1 MYRERNPLPVDDMIS
16 PATYRALADAV
27 VLGHL
32 AFVLFV
38 ALGGVLVLRRPKLAW
53 AHVPAAAWG
62 AAIEFGGWI
71 CPLTYLENHLRL
83 LGGGDAYRVG
93 FVDRYILH
101 ILYPQGLTR
110 GTQMVLGVVVLA
122 VNGYVYARLA
132 ARRRAPRLS
141 GARSAG

>member
-1 MYRERNPLPVDDMIS
+1 MLS
-16 PATYRALADAV
+16 PGVYRALADTV
-27 VLGHL
+27 VLLHL

-38 ALGGVLVLRRPKLAW
+38 VLGGLLVLRWPRMAW
-53 AHVPAAAWG
+53 AHLPAAVWG

-83 LGGGDAYRVG
+83 LGGGAAYRGG

-110 GTQMVLGVVVLA
+110 GTQVVLGIVVLA
-122 VNGYVYARLA
+122 INGYVYSRLA

-141 GARSAG
+141 GARSGG

>member
-1 MYRERNPLPVDDMIS
+1 MIS
-16 PATYRALADAV
+16 PAAYRALADTV
-27 VLGHL
+27 VLVHL
-32 AFVLFV
+32 AFVLWV
-38 ALGGVLVLRRPKLAW
+38 VLGGLAALRWPRLAW
-53 AHVPAAAWG
+53 AHLPAAAWG

-83 LGGGDAYRVG
+83 LGGGEAYRGG

-110 GTQMVLGVVVLA
+110 GTQVVLGIVVLA
-122 VNGYVYARLA
+122 INGYVYSRLA

>member
-1 MYRERNPLPVDDMIS
+1 MLS
-16 PATYRALADAV
+16 PGVYRALADTV
-27 VLGHL
+27 VLLHL

-38 ALGGVLVLRRPKLAW
+38 VLGGLLVLRWPRMAW
-53 AHVPAAAWG
+53 AHLPAAVWG

-83 LGGGDAYRVG
+83 LGGGAAYRGG

-110 GTQMVLGVVVLA
+110 GTQVVLGIVVLA
-122 VNGYVYARLA
+122 INGYVYSRLA

-141 GARSAG
+141 GARSVG

>member
-1 MYRERNPLPVDDMIS
+1 MIS
-16 PATYRALADAV
+16 PVAYRALADTV
-27 VLGHL
+27 VITHL

-38 ALGGVLVLRRPKLAW
+38 VLGGLLVLRWPKVAW
-53 AHVPAAAWG
+53 AHVPAAVWG

-83 LGGGDAYRVG
+83 MGGGEAYRGG

-110 GTQMVLGVVVLA
+110 GTQVVLGIVVLA
-122 VNGYVYARLA
+122 INGYVYSRLA

>member
-1 MYRERNPLPVDDMIS
+1 MYTVRNPLPAHAMIS
-16 PATYRALADAV
+16 PAIYRALADAV

-53 AHVPAAAWG
+53 VHVPCAIWG
-62 AAIEFGGWI
+62 SAIEFGGWI

-83 LGGGDAYRVG
+83 LGGADAYGVG

-110 GTQMVLGVVVLA
+110 GTQMVLGALVLA

>member
-1 MYRERNPLPVDDMIS
+1 MIS
-16 PATYRALADAV
+16 PAAYRALADTV
-27 VLGHL
+27 VLVHL
-32 AFVLFV
+32 AFVLWV
-38 ALGGVLVLRRPKLAW
+38 VLGGIAALRWPKLAW
-53 AHVPAAAWG
+53 AHLPAAAWG

-83 LGGGDAYRVG
+83 LGGGAAYRGG

-110 GTQMVLGVVVLA
+110 GTQVVLGIVVLA
-122 VNGYVYARLA
+122 INGYVYSRLA

>member
-1 MYRERNPLPVDDMIS
+1 MLS
-16 PATYRALADAV
+16 PGVYRALADTI
-27 VLGHL
+27 VLLHL
-32 AFVLFV
+32 AFVLLV
-38 ALGGVLVLRRPKLAW
+38 VLGGLLVLRWPRMAW
-53 AHVPAAAWG
+53 AHLPAAVWG

-83 LGGGDAYRVG
+83 LGGGAAYRGG

-110 GTQMVLGVVVLA
+110 GTQVVLGLVVLA
-122 VNGYVYARLA
+122 INGYVYSRLA

-141 GARSAG
+141 GARSGG

>member
-1 MYRERNPLPVDDMIS
+1 MIS
-16 PATYRALADAV
+16 PAAYRALADTV
-27 VLGHL
+27 VLVHL
-32 AFVLFV
+32 AFVLWV
-38 ALGGVLVLRRPKLAW
+38 VLGGLAALRWPRLAW
-53 AHVPAAAWG
+53 AHLPAAAWG
-62 AAIEFGGWI
+62 AAIEFAGWI

-83 LGGGDAYRVG
+83 LGGGAAYRGG

-110 GTQMVLGVVVLA
+110 GTQVVLGIVVLA
-122 VNGYVYARLA
+122 INGYVYSRLL

>member
-1 MYRERNPLPVDDMIS
+1 MERNPLPAGAMIS
-16 PATYRALADAV
+16 PATYRVLADAV

-53 AHVPAAAWG
+53 AHVPAAVWG
-62 AAIEFGGWI
+62 AAVELGGWI

-110 GTQMVLGVVVLA
+110 GTQMVLGVLVLA

>member
-1 MYRERNPLPVDDMIS
+1 MLS
-16 PATYRALADAV
+16 PGVYRALADTV
-27 VLGHL
+27 VLLHL

-38 ALGGVLVLRRPKLAW
+38 VLGGLLVLRWPRMAW
-53 AHVPAAAWG
+53 AHLPAAVWG

-83 LGGGDAYRVG
+83 LGGGAAYRGG

-110 GTQMVLGVVVLA
+110 GTQVVLGLVVLA
-122 VNGYVYARLA
+122 INGYVYSRLA

-141 GARSAG
+141 GARSGG

>member
-1 MYRERNPLPVDDMIS
+1 MIS
-16 PATYRALADAV
+16 PGLYRALADTV
-27 VLGHL
+27 VILHL

-38 ALGGVLVLRRPKLAW
+38 VLGGLLVLRRPGVAW
-53 AHVPAAAWG
+53 AHLPAAAWG

-83 LGGGDAYRVG
+83 LGGGEAYRGG

-110 GTQMVLGVVVLA
+110 GTQVVLGIVVLA
-122 VNGYVYARLA
+122 INGYVYTRLA
-132 ARRRAPRLS
+132 SRRRGLAGAVS
-141 GARSAG
+141 GARSGG

>member
-1 MYRERNPLPVDDMIS
+1 MPSSWGTS
-16 PATYRALADAV
+16 PSCSL
-27 VLGHL
+27 
-32 AFVLFV
+32 
-38 ALGGVLVLRRPKLAW
+38 W
-53 AHVPAAAWG
+53 
-62 AAIEFGGWI
+62 
-71 CPLTYLENHLRL
+71 LENHLRL
-83 LGGGDAYRVG
+83 LGGADAYRVG

-110 GTQMVLGVVVLA
+110 GTQMVLGAIVLA

>member
-1 MYRERNPLPVDDMIS
+1 MIS
-16 PATYRALADAV
+16 PAAYRVLADFV
-27 VLGHL
+27 VLVHL

-38 ALGGVLVLRRPKLAW
+38 VLGGVLVLRWPKVAW

-83 LGGGDAYRVG
+83 MGGGDAYRGG

-110 GTQMVLGVVVLA
+110 GTQLVLGVVVLA
-122 VNGYVYARLA
+122 INGYVYARLA

-141 GARSAG
+141 GARNAG

>member
-1 MYRERNPLPVDDMIS
+1 MIS
-16 PATYRALADAV
+16 PAAYRALADTV
-27 VLGHL
+27 VLVHL
-32 AFVLFV
+32 AFVLWV
-38 ALGGVLVLRRPKLAW
+38 VLGGIAALRWPKLAW
-53 AHVPAAAWG
+53 AHLPAAAWG

-83 LGGGDAYRVG
+83 LGGGAAYRGG

-110 GTQMVLGVVVLA
+110 GTQIVLGIVVLA
-122 VNGYVYARLA
+122 INGYVYSRLA

>member
-1 MYRERNPLPVDDMIS
+1 MYTERNPLPADAMIS
-16 PATYRALADAV
+16 PATYRVLADAV

-38 ALGGVLVLRRPKLAW
+38 ALGGLLVLRRPKLAW
-53 AHVPAAAWG
+53 AHVPAAVWG
-62 AAIEFGGWI
+62 SAIEFGGWI

-83 LGGGDAYRVG
+83 LGGGEAYRGG
-93 FVDRYILH
+93 FVDRYVLH

-110 GTQMVLGVVVLA
+110 GTQMVLGVLVLA
-122 VNGYVYARLA
+122 VNGYVFPRLA
-132 ARRRAPRLS
+132 ARRRAPRFS